1 MFSAAGGDRGRR
13 RLVARE
19 CAPISLLKRET
30 AAPGQRETQ
39 GNPFDW
45 VPPHPLLNDTDQGA
59 CGPPILDY
67 TPRMGTA
74 ALSEAGSAEREAGPY
89 DNHLRKPH
97 PCHQM
102 RGSTIS
108 IPTDLGAP
116 GRRPSIYRGT
126 VSLDPRFAQT

>member
-13 RLVARE
+13 RLAARE
-19 CAPISLLKRET
+19 YAPISLLKRET

-67 TPRMGTA
+67 TPEVFYRNCPA
-74 ALSEAGSAEREAGPY
+74 SAERSGE
-89 DNHLRKPH
+89 
-97 PCHQM
+97 
-102 RGSTIS
+102 RGK
-108 IPTDLGAP
+108 
-116 GRRPSIYRGT
+116 
-126 VSLDPRFAQT
+126 

>member
-1 MFSAAGGDRGRR
+1 MCSSAGGDRERR
-13 RLVARE
+13 RLAARE

-67 TPRMGTA
+67 TPGVFYRNCPTMLQQECGKRSRAIRQPPTKA
-74 ALSEAGSAEREAGPY
+74 APMSSDAGKH
-89 DNHLRKPH
+89 HLYSHR
-97 PCHQM
+97 
-102 RGSTIS
+102 
-108 IPTDLGAP
+108 LG
-116 GRRPSIYRGT
+116 RTR
-126 VSLDPRFAQT
+126 

>member
-13 RLVARE
+13 RLAARE

-67 TPRMGTA
+67 TPGVFYRNCPTMLQQECGKRSRAIRQPPTKA
-74 ALSEAGSAEREAGPY
+74 APMSSDAGKH
-89 DNHLRKPH
+89 HLYSHR
-97 PCHQM
+97 
-102 RGSTIS
+102 
-108 IPTDLGAP
+108 LG
-116 GRRPSIYRGT
+116 RTR
-126 VSLDPRFAQT
+126 